1 MNSVS
6 MFVKT
11 LVALTF
17 VWCIAES
24 ILPEKSIKK
33 YSSYIYGLVI
43 ISMALSVFTS
53 VDYDDFKI
61 VDYSVE
67 SEKTNDYLKTMYE
80 EKLESALSEK
90 FDDTSVRVEL
100 TDEYK
105 IKNIYCDNKET
116 YDAIMRYLN
125 ENN

>member
-6 MFVKT
+6 VFVKT

-33 YSSYIYGLVI
+33 FSSYIYGLVV

-53 VDYDDFKI
+53 VDYNNFIVMDFGTKT
-61 VDYSVE
+61 YQ
-67 SEKTNDYLKTMYE
+67 TNDYLKNMYE
-80 EKLESALSEK
+80 EKLQNALSEK
-90 FDDTSVRVEL
+90 FGDPSVRVEL
-100 TDEYK
+100 TNEYK

>member
-100 TDEYK
+100 TNEYK

>member
-6 MFVKT
+6 VFVKT

-17 VWCIAES
+17 MWCIAES
-24 ILPEKSIKK
+24 VLPEKSIKK
-33 YSSYIYGLVI
+33 FSSYIYGLVI

-53 VDYDDFKI
+53 VDYDNFSIADF
-61 VDYSVE
+61 DTETYQS
-67 SEKTNDYLKTMYE
+67 NDYLKNVYE
-80 EKLESALSEK
+80 EKLQNALSEK
-90 FDDTSVRVEL
+90 FGDSSVRVEL
-100 TDEYK
+100 TNEYK

>member
-53 VDYDDFKI
+53 IDYDDFKI
-61 VDYSVE
+61 VDYSME

>member
-80 EKLESALSEK
+80 EKLGSALSEK

-105 IKNIYCDNKET
+105 IKNIYCDNKKT

>member
-6 MFVKT
+6 VFVKT

-24 ILPEKSIKK
+24 ILPDKSIKK
-33 YSSYIYGLVI
+33 FSSYIYGLVV

-53 VDYDDFKI
+53 VDYDDFIIADFGTKT
-61 VDYSVE
+61 YQ
-67 SEKTNDYLKTMYE
+67 TNDYLKNMYE
-80 EKLESALSEK
+80 EKLQNALSEK
-90 FDDTSVRVEL
+90 FGDSSVRVEL
-100 TDEYK
+100 TNEYK

>member
-6 MFVKT
+6 VFVKT

-24 ILPEKSIKK
+24 ILPDKSIKK
-33 YSSYIYGLVI
+33 FSSYIYGLVV

-53 VDYDDFKI
+53 VDYDNFIVMDFGTKT
-61 VDYSVE
+61 YQ
-67 SEKTNDYLKTMYE
+67 TNDYLKNMYE
-80 EKLESALSEK
+80 EKLQNALSEK
-90 FDDTSVRVEL
+90 FGDSSVRVEL
-100 TDEYK
+100 TNEYK

>member
-6 MFVKT
+6 IFVKS
-11 LVALTF
+11 LVTLTF
-17 VWCIAES
+17 MWCIAEN

-33 YSSYIYGLVI
+33 YSSYIYGLII
-43 ISMALSVFTS
+43 ISMTISVFTS
-53 VDYDDFKI
+53 VDFDDFRI
-61 VDYSVE
+61 VDFNMQSV
-67 SEKTNDYLKTMYE
+67 KTNDYLKTMYE

-105 IKNIYCDNKET
+105 IKNIYCDNKKT

>member
-80 EKLESALSEK
+80 ENLENALSEK

>member
-6 MFVKT
+6 VFVKT

-17 VWCIAES
+17 MWCIAES
-24 ILPEKSIKK
+24 VLPEKSIKK
-33 YSSYIYGLVI
+33 FSSYIYGLVI

-53 VDYDDFKI
+53 VDYDNFSIADF
-61 VDYSVE
+61 DTETYQS
-67 SEKTNDYLKTMYE
+67 NDYLKNVYE
-80 EKLESALSEK
+80 EKLQNALVEK
-90 FDDTSVRVEL
+90 FGDSSVRVEL
-100 TDEYK
+100 TNEYK